1 MKMKTEVGVEE
12 VEEAHS
18 LFEQSTLKSIE
29 GKEFGYEMAES
40 VTQEVQKIE
49 EAIRKRVCIGNLVSI
64 SKLMEEMQ
72 QKYNHNSLAY
82 ALRNM
87 VVNGE
92 FREIKGK
99 KQLIR
104 ER

>member
-1 MKMKTEVGVEE
+1 VD
-12 VEEAHS
+12 EAHY
-18 LFEQSTLKSIE
+18 LFELSTLKSIE
-29 GKEFGYEMAES
+29 GKEFGYEMAENVS
-40 VTQEVQKIE
+40 QEIQKIE
-49 EAIRKRVCIGNLVSI
+49 EAIRKRVCIGTQVFI
-64 SKLMEEMQ
+64 SKLMDELQER
-72 QKYNHNSLAY
+72 YNHSSLAY

-87 VVNGE
+87 VLNGE